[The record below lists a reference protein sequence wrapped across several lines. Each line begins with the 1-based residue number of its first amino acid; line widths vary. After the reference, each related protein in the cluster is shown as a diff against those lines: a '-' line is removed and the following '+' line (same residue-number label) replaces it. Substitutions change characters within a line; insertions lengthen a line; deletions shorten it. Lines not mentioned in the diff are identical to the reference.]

1 MTTQGDIV
9 VSSDDQKP
17 KGPFSE
23 GTDSGSEWEEDFP
36 FEEIDIEEDLG
47 GTGSLDEGD
56 ILLDELDE
64 DLDEWEE
71 YIDSHWIDFIH
82 E

>member
-1 MTTQGDIV
+1 M
-9 VSSDDQKP
+9 SSENQKP
-17 KGPFSE
+17 KDPTPIE
-23 GTDSGSEWEEDFP
+23 TDLGSDLGEDFL
-36 FEEIDIEEDLG
+36 FEEIEIEEDLEG
-47 GTGSLDEGD
+47 VGSLDNGD

-71 YIDSHWIDFIH
+71 YIDSHWIDLLH